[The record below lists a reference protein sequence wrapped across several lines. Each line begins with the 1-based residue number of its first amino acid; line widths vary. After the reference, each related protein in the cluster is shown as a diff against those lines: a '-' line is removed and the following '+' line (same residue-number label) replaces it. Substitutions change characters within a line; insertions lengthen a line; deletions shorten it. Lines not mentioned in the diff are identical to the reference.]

1 MIKITGEINLSKY
14 EDGRVTTTLSIDKYD
29 NETKEIEKDEN
40 GNNKKVWREIPIK
53 FVKDAKQFDNCM
65 NRAKVKINNG
75 WLGFKIG
82 KDKRTYWHIAVSD
95 AELIEQGEGYKK
107 PWKKA
112 ESEKKEEQEEDP
124 FALGDVSDL
133 PF

>member
-53 FVKDAKQFDNCM
+53 FVKDAKPLDNCM
-65 NRAKVKINNG
+65 NRTKIKINNG
-75 WLGFKIG
+75 WLGFRIG